1 MQKKIKDMET
11 VLLTYNA
18 QNENAVQM
26 LKIILALGLFQVK
39 NADTNLQHTQ
49 VFAENTETTKL
60 IAAEQMPKEYISL
73 EEFRQEGHKLIH
85 KFCVENGIN

>member
-1 MQKKIKDMET
+1 MAQFKKIVLPLQKKIKDMET

-39 NADTNLQHTQ
+39 NADANLQHTQ
-49 VFAENTETTKL
+49 IFAEKCRK
-60 IAAEQMPKEYISL
+60 KEMS
-73 EEFRQEGHKLIH
+73 
-85 KFCVENGIN
+85 C